1 LKGKCIKNPLCLN
14 KNPLSLRSGE
24 PFFSLRSK
32 LDNYLNFAKILKILK
47 IKIMC
52 GPLCAIGIA
61 GGLWLSRLLGIN
73 DMTLGI
79 WIGALILAVSVQ
91 FNKFLIKRNKA
102 FSLSF
107 WLIFIGTW
115 LLSFLPIWSKL
126 SGSYNFCGVPRIVFG
141 SFIGILTLFLS
152 DWLDNIILK
161 KFHRDKVYF
170 PYQRVIIPL
179 VALIIIS
186 AIFELW
192 VCKLFI

>member
-1 LKGKCIKNPLCLN
+1 
-14 KNPLSLRSGE
+14 
-24 PFFSLRSK
+24 
-32 LDNYLNFAKILKILK
+32 
-47 IKIMC
+47 MC

-152 DWLDNIILK
+152 DWLDNKVITK
-161 KFHRDKVYF
+161 HNNKVYF
-170 PYQRVIIPL
+170 PYQRTIIP
-179 VALIIIS
+179 IIILIVVS
-186 AIFELW
+186 VVVEL
-192 VCKLFI
+192 VFC